1 MAGNEKRTR
10 LTRVEQKKATRRKLI
25 RTTIAIIAA
34 EGLSRVTLPK
44 VAKQAG
50 LSRGICNFHFKTK
63 DQLLLE
69 TFQTVYREHER
80 AWKDALSDQH
90 VPPVRRLKRFIR
102 VLLLPPVAD
111 FEKVAVWLAFW
122 GEAANRQTYL
132 DLCTAMDKAFENGV
146 AAVLG
151 EIGPPLA
158 GGSGMD
164 MGAIAVA
171 LTGMIDGFW
180 VQYLIAPGRL
190 SPEHAISAC
199 FAYLSRFYPE
209 FGKADRA

>member
-1 MAGNEKRTR
+1 MAGSEKKTE
-10 LTRVEQKKATRRKLI
+10 LTRAEQKKATRRKLI
-25 RTTIAIIAA
+25 ETTIAIIATD
-34 EGLSRVTLPK
+34 GLSGVTLAK
-44 VAKQAG
+44 VAELAG
-50 LSRGICNFHFKTK
+50 LSRGICNYHFRTK

-80 AWKDALSDQH
+80 AWKNALADQRM
-90 VPPVRRLKRFIR
+90 PPIHRLKRFIR

-111 FEKVAVWLAFW
+111 FNKVAVWLAFW
-122 GEAANRQTYL
+122 GEATNRRNYL
-132 DLCTAMDKAFENGV
+132 YLCTAMDQDFENEV

-151 EIGPPLA
+151 EIGPPRN
-158 GGSGMD
+158 GSSGMD
-164 MGAIAVA
+164 LGAVAVA

-199 FAYLSRFYPE
+199 LAYLSRFYPE
-209 FGKADRA
+209 FCDTDSA